1 MSTEINNL
9 GMQEKIKEI
18 SMDFF
23 NKLEL
28 TIESLE
34 IVNSENNIYDIK
46 IKSPDSPIMI
56 GHSWD
61 TLRDIKNILSMVIN
75 KSLENK
81 FIIHIEVND
90 YMESKDKR
98 LFDFVKSKIDFCEKS
113 WKEVILPFFSA
124 YERKKIHSY
133 VQELKNDK
141 IIVKSSGEWKERRIH
156 ISKKEIRLTIDLNWN
171 DI

>member
-1 MSTEINNL
+1 
-9 GMQEKIKEI
+9 MQEKIKDI
-18 SMDFF
+18 ALDFF
-23 NKLEL
+23 TKLDL
-28 TIESLE
+28 VIDSIEIE
-34 IVNSENNIYDIK
+34 NPENNIYDIK
-46 IKSPDSPIMI
+46 LKSVDSPIII

-61 TLRDIKNILSMVIN
+61 TLRDIKNILSMIIN
-75 KSLENK
+75 KTLWDK

-113 WKEVILPFFSA
+113 GKEIILPFFSA

-133 VQELKNDK
+133 VSELNNDK
-141 IIVKSSGEWKERRIH
+141 ISIKSVWEWKDRRMH
-156 ISKKEIRLTIDLNWN
+156 ISKKEIKLTIDLNWN